1 MQTPPYHTGEKY
13 HCQADL
19 NEVASALQKSGFETF
34 IAADARQA
42 KSLFFDIVRREQPK
56 SISWGGSMTLE
67 DTGIISALKD
77 QTDFP
82 VIVTSGPDLS
92 PEQKIEARRR
102 ALACGLFVSS
112 TNALTVHGQL
122 VNLDGIGN
130 RVAAMAFG
138 PKTVVIIAGRNK
150 ITPSLGTAMDRVK
163 NYAAPMNIRRFA
175 GISTPCAKTGRCH
188 DCNSPERICNVW
200 SITEKSRPEGR
211 IKVILVDEDLGY

>member
-1 MQTPPYHTGEKY
+1 
-13 HCQADL
+13 
-19 NEVASALQKSGFETF
+19 
-34 IAADARQA
+34 
-42 KSLFFDIVRREQPK
+42 
-56 SISWGGSMTLE
+56 MTLE

-150 ITPSLGTAMDRVK
+150 ITPSHGDDHGPGEKL
-163 NYAAPMNIRRFA
+163 RRTDEHSPVC

-200 SITEKSRPEGR
+200 SITEKSHPEGR